1 MSPQE
6 KAKQL
11 VEKYLNL
18 SVNVIHTDC
27 EGDISIAAGTPT
39 QSHAKQCAL
48 IAVDEI
54 IDSEALEPQ
63 QKRHII
69 QNVPPIKCQLEYWF
83 KVKTEIEKTKIGRQ
97 PNKC

>member
-1 MSPQE
+1 MSQQD

-48 IAVDEI
+48 MEVN
-54 IDSEALEPQ
+54 ALIEQ
-63 QKRHII
+63 NGELYLFKSCENTMNYYRQK
-69 QNVPPIKCQLEYWF
+69 NAELFEL
-83 KVKTEIEKTKIGRQ
+83 KTEIEKI
-97 PNKC
+97 

>member
-1 MSPQE
+1 MSPQD

-48 IAVDEI
+48 MEVN
-54 IDSEALEPQ
+54 ALIEQ
-63 QKRHII
+63 NGELYLFKSCENTMNYYRQK
-69 QNVPPIKCQLEYWF
+69 NAELFE
-83 KVKTEIEKTKIGRQ
+83 VKTEIEKL
-97 PNKC
+97 

>member
-1 MSPQE
+1 MSPQD

-48 IAVDEI
+48 IAVDEM
-54 IDSEALEPQ
+54 
-63 QKRHII
+63 
-69 QNVPPIKCQLEYWF
+69 IKTAEIFDYCETIVKNYNE
-83 KVKTEIEKTKIGRQ
+83 VKTEIEKL
-97 PNKC
+97 

>member
-1 MSPQE
+1 MNPQD

-48 IAVDEI
+48 MEVN
-54 IDSEALEPQ
+54 ALIEQ
-63 QKRHII
+63 NGELYLFKSCENTMNYYRQK
-69 QNVPPIKCQLEYWF
+69 NAELFE
-83 KVKTEIEKTKIGRQ
+83 VKTEIEKM
-97 PNKC
+97 